1 MTEEIDN
8 CTRITLIQACKTIGD
23 GNISSGVDIVKRIG
37 DRLRHARGKHP
48 VFATRREDA
57 QNVVMDE
64 VTEWVNACLLESKQR
79 QDDEAF
85 DIIATL
91 IRDIRQE
98 YEGKEDE

>member
-23 GNISSGVDIVKRIG
+23 GNIASGVDIVKRIG

-48 VFATRREDA
+48 VFATSREDA
-57 QNVVMDE
+57 KNVVLYE
-64 VTEWVNACLLESKQR
+64 VAEWVDACLFESKQR
-79 QDDEAF
+79 QDDEAY
-85 DIIATL
+85 DVIATL
-91 IRDIRQE
+91 IRDMRKE

>member
-1 MTEEIDN
+1 MTEELDN

-23 GNISSGVDIVKRIG
+23 GNIASGVDIVKRIG

>member
-8 CTRITLIQACKTIGD
+8 CTRITLIQACKAIGD

-48 VFATRREDA
+48 VFATCSVDA
-57 QNVVMDE
+57 KNVVLAE
-64 VTEWVNACLLESKQR
+64 VAEWVDAWMESKQR
-79 QDDEAF
+79 QDDEAY
-85 DIIATL
+85 DVIATL
-91 IRDIRQE
+91 IRDMRQE